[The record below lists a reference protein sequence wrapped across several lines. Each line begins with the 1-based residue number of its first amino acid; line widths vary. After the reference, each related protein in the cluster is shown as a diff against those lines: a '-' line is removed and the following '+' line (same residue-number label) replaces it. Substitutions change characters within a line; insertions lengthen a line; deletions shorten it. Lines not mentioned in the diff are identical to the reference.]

1 MLFGLTRN
9 VQTFG
14 FQQDIGEKKRLLSTA
29 FGLNIEPS
37 HESIYFVLLS
47 YGLPKIVLSRCRSA
61 DA

>member
-9 VQTFG
+9 VQIFG
-14 FQQDIGEKKRLLSTA
+14 FQQDIGEKKLLPTA

-37 HESIYFVLLS
+37 HETIYFVLLS
-47 YGLPKIVLSRCRSA
+47 YGPPKIVLSRCRSE